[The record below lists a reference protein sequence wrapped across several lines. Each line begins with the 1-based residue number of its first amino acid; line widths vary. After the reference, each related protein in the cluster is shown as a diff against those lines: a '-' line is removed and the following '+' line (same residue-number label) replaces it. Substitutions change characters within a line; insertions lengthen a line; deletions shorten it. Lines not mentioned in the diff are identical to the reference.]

1 MILRYERLNDPI
13 KTKLKVKGPNT
24 TLEGRFDDWLT
35 KKKKL
40 GSK

>member
-24 TLEGRFDDWLT
+24 TLAGRFDD
-35 KKKKL
+35 
-40 GSK
+40 